1 MGRMTARAVWA
12 GALVML
18 SGAVAHATQAQELR
32 VCMLAD
38 NPPYSVRERH
48 DGFDLDVAQAVAEQL
63 QGLAAPVWIDHS
75 RRIQELEESD
85 LPVAQLARGVCDAVF
100 SVPGP
105 ASDSLRGTTGV
116 VLGAPYYG
124 AAFEL
129 FSCSGRAP
137 VQLTGLAGRK
147 VAIQA
152 ATLAHFATLELRAEP
167 VTFFAPEAALAGLRA
182 GDAEWA
188 LLWGPA
194 VGALL
199 THAETPAAAPCGVA
213 DGYRAPAALR
223 WNLHVATRVTD
234 AGLRANIDQALAKL
248 RTDGRFARIAER
260 HGVPPH
266 APFATT
272 YSSAALKALGAGG
285 E

>member
-1 MGRMTARAVWA
+1 MRAAWA

-18 SGAVAHATQAQELR
+18 SGAIAQATQPGELR
-32 VCMLAD
+32 VCMLGD
-38 NPPYSVRERH
+38 NPPYSMRERH
-48 DGFDLDVAQAVAEQL
+48 GGFDLEVAQAVALQL
-63 QGLAAPVWIDHS
+63 QGLAAPVWIDNS
-75 RRIQELEESD
+75 RRIHELEESD

-105 ASDSLRGTTGV
+105 ASDSLRGTSGV
-116 VLGAPYYG
+116 ALGAAYYG

-129 FSCSGRAP
+129 LSCSGRAP
-137 VQLTGLAGRK
+137 AQLTGLAGRK

-152 ATLAHFATLELRAEP
+152 ATLAHFAMLELRAEP
-167 VTFFAPEAALAGLRA
+167 VTFFSPEAALAGLRA
-182 GDAEWA
+182 GDAELA

-199 THAETPAAAPCGVA
+199 KRAETPAATPCGVA
-213 DGYRAPAALR
+213 DGYQAPAALR
-223 WNLHVATRVTD
+223 WNQHVATRVTD